1 MAHCLV
7 EKLLFDKNYCLGDH
21 QVKDERLLDFCY
33 GCGRIDHV
41 IKECK
46 DTVID
51 AEQDHK
57 GRQYGSWLRLFQG
70 LNPRRRRKASP
81 QKNEKEKPPFESSA
95 IKTGGF
101 SLNERVAKSTEN
113 SPLGSNNKGKEDEE
127 ISNRQAPSPI

>member
-1 MAHCLV
+1 M
-7 EKLLFDKNYCLGDH
+7 
-21 QVKDERLLDFCY
+21 
-33 GCGRIDHV
+33 

-57 GRQYGSWLRLFQG
+57 GRQYGSWLRLFQS
-70 LNPRRRRKASP
+70 LNPRRMRKASP
-81 QKNEKEKPPFESSA
+81 QKNEKEKSPFESSA

-113 SPLGSNNKGKEDEE
+113 SSLGSNNKGKEDEE
-127 ISNRQAPSPI
+127 ISNRQAPSPPFDLNLGPLDTNLIRELEEPILVKLF